1 MEEIQS
7 GSVHLCNPPCAAST
21 LGSMRLYWHNKL
33 SRCPALVFKEF
44 GPIGSSYYPNA
55 MKIEVNNVEEKAVH
69 SWSRISSAGQK
80 ALEEALRVFNPMSK
94 DLSDTETQL
103 VAFLQG
109 LKEEGYQPTVLRSK
123 DVYGY
128 SSCTADTPS
137 QTQESTRDDSD
148 TGAAVSDC
156 TKAPVRSPAVTA
168 EVPGTL
174 AEVSVSSPSVRT
186 KPVSKGSA
194 TNLLL
199 NSLKETRSG
208 TSKASAMGFPANMYP
223 DVYPAM
229 RLSVVLEAL
238 VPLEATASCLESK
251 YKQGH
256 LGISPS
262 DLKLLKASGASRQ
275 NTKLPSGQ
283 FDPKGYKHVVK
294 KAPDSPALAVTLLKG
309 TKGGVLKESN
319 GCKASGILN
328 GRITGSSSQ
337 CCSGGSQA
345 KAFKNKAKEVPVGRT
360 DWKDSSSQETVGQ
373 KRKRAEEVKE
383 APQKKKKNIMTKPE
397 LSQSTLNLLRS
408 RAIKVDSSSSDDDV
422 RRRAQ
427 KILRVN
433 LSPVIRIQP
442 LSPSHNVP

>member
-1 MEEIQS
+1 M
-7 GSVHLCNPPCAAST
+7 N
-21 LGSMRLYWHNKL
+21 
-33 SRCPALVFKEF
+33 
-44 GPIGSSYYPNA
+44 
-55 MKIEVNNVEEKAVH
+55 IEVNNVEEKAVH

-109 LKEEGYQPTVLRSK
+109 LKEEGHQPTILRSK

-128 SSCTADTPS
+128 SSCTAATPS
-137 QTQESTRDDSD
+137 QTLESTQDSSS

-156 TKAPVRSPAVTA
+156 KAPVRSPAVTA
-168 EVPGTL
+168 EIPGTL
-174 AEVSVSSPSVRT
+174 AGVSVHSPDVRT
-186 KPVSKGSA
+186 KPVSKGSS

-238 VPLEATASCLESK
+238 VPLKATASCLESK
-251 YKQGH
+251 FKPGH

-275 NTKLPSGQ
+275 NAKLPSGQ
-283 FDPKGYKHVVK
+283 LDPKGYKHVVK
-294 KAPDSPALAVTLLKG
+294 KAPESPALAVTLLKG

-319 GCKASGILN
+319 ACKASGILN

-337 CCSGGSQA
+337 CCSGGSQS

-360 DWKDSSSQETVGQ
+360 EWKDSSSQEPVGQ
-373 KRKRAEEVKE
+373 KRKRAEEAKE
-383 APQKKKKNIMTKPE
+383 APQKKKKNAMNKPE
-397 LSQSTLNLLRS
+397 LGQSTLNLLRS
-408 RAIKVDSSSSDDDV
+408 RAIKVDSSSSDDEV

-433 LSPVIRIQP
+433 LSPVIKIQP